1 MCHVLWPNNNNFTI
15 AYHATARSI
24 THHSIVGYS
33 FGKKRRYEVDP
44 KRAASPS
51 NMYTGID
58 TNATEAKGHSGHSEG
73 SVNIQ
78 NQQILDDQETQKR
91 QHKAVARVS
100 MWMQRGNCPHMVE
113 STALLMAAMLSDK
126 EAAAGENAASS
137 AYAIRAA
144 YSAAFSRFVT
154 GLLDGHQDKQR
165 KQSMYSIAKTIG
177 LPATFVEL
185 RHQSTHEQL
194 PSLAKLRTAA
204 KKALLWIWDYYWK
217 QLGEDNSDA
226 CRKAVLRYLSEGD
239 ESKLAALFQEFER
252 WPPERVLKTVQEVK
266 GSLPGNQAFLK
277 CAELMQRL
285 RESEEDK
292 KSSKSGTADTTMKD
306 TEPDS
311 GEADEED
318 DFGWSQLMLELDSD
332 MSRAVARIGK
342 RHDTGAMMPRLDDKA
357 SRLIRSCSVTAHPPS
372 TGLDIYTYLLMYRL
386 AISRPF
392 PRQKIGFLS
401 SASGNLKL
409 ISIGEG
415 SSNNYAYL
423 VVDDKS
429 KDAVI
434 VDPANPPEYIGCAY
448 SEGCYSGGED
458 QLDSHCQHPSLA
470 ELGNPKLDIIGGKD
484 CEGVTKTPGHGET
497 FKLGD
502 ITFKGVHTPC
512 HTQDSICFF
521 VEDGKDKAVFTG
533 DTLFI
538 GGCGR
543 FFEGNAEEM
552 HEALNKRLAALPDDT
567 VVYPGHEYTKA
578 NVKFAASVSQRDAV
592 QKLHSFAEN
601 NKVTTGKFT
610 IGDEKD
616 PEIQKQTGETE
627 PVAVMAKL
635 REMKNNFK
643 ISQPPKR
650 KAPAT
655 SATAAPKAR
664 QSKLAKEHNVTAQE
678 EGEIREAFSL
688 FAEPM
693 DGEKHGV
700 LPIDDVKS
708 ALIALGVPPSSH
720 AELKEFISILDPEND
735 GYATFEPFFAICA
748 LKFHTREH
756 DSDAHRAEVEE
767 AFRLFTNGQ
776 DGPITLAH
784 LRRVAAVLKEDVD
797 EELLKDM
804 ILEANGGVGV
814 ARGVGVE
821 EFDGV
826 MKSAGVWR

>member
-1 MCHVLWPNNNNFTI
+1 MHI
-15 AYHATARSI
+15 QSI
-24 THHSIVGYS
+24 
-33 FGKKRRYEVDP
+33 P
-44 KRAASPS
+44 
-51 NMYTGID
+51 
-58 TNATEAKGHSGHSEG
+58 
-73 SVNIQ
+73 
-78 NQQILDDQETQKR
+78 
-91 QHKAVARVS
+91 
-100 MWMQRGNCPHMVE
+100 MW
-113 STALLMAAMLSDK
+113 
-126 EAAAGENAASS
+126 
-137 AYAIRAA
+137 
-144 YSAAFSRFVT
+144 
-154 GLLDGHQDKQR
+154 
-165 KQSMYSIAKTIG
+165 
-177 LPATFVEL
+177 
-185 RHQSTHEQL
+185 
-194 PSLAKLRTAA
+194 
-204 KKALLWIWDYYWK
+204 
-217 QLGEDNSDA
+217 
-226 CRKAVLRYLSEGD
+226 
-239 ESKLAALFQEFER
+239 
-252 WPPERVLKTVQEVK
+252 
-266 GSLPGNQAFLK
+266 
-277 CAELMQRL
+277 
-285 RESEEDK
+285 
-292 KSSKSGTADTTMKD
+292 
-306 TEPDS
+306 
-311 GEADEED
+311 
-318 DFGWSQLMLELDSD
+318 
-332 MSRAVARIGK
+332 
-342 RHDTGAMMPRLDDKA
+342 
-357 SRLIRSCSVTAHPPS
+357 
-372 TGLDIYTYLLMYRL
+372 
-386 AISRPF
+386 
-392 PRQKIGFLS
+392 
-401 SASGNLKL
+401 
-409 ISIGEG
+409 EG

-434 VDPANPPEYIGCAY
+434 VDPANPPEVAPILKEAIKAGKINLTAIVNTHQRQQ
-448 SEGCYSGGED
+448 E
-458 QLDSHCQHPSLA
+458 A
-470 ELGNPKLDIIGGKD
+470 DIIGGKD
-484 CEGVTKTPGHGET
+484 CDGVTKIPGHGET

-592 QKLHSFAEN
+592 QKLLSFAEN

-610 IGDEKD
+610 IGDEKEHNVFMRVED

-643 ISQPPKR
+643 EPEAKPPKR

-655 SATAAPKAR
+655 SATAAPKTR

>member
-1 MCHVLWPNNNNFTI
+1 MISLDLALVDRIHYKTSQLI
-15 AYHATARSI
+15 
-24 THHSIVGYS
+24 
-33 FGKKRRYEVDP
+33 RY
-44 KRAASPS
+44 PS
-51 NMYTGID
+51 ND
-58 TNATEAKGHSGHSEG
+58 T
-73 SVNIQ
+73 
-78 NQQILDDQETQKR
+78 
-91 QHKAVARVS
+91 
-100 MWMQRGNCPHMVE
+100 
-113 STALLMAAMLSDK
+113 STFK
-126 EAAAGENAASS
+126 
-137 AYAIRAA
+137 
-144 YSAAFSRFVT
+144 
-154 GLLDGHQDKQR
+154 
-165 KQSMYSIAKTIG
+165 
-177 LPATFVEL
+177 
-185 RHQSTHEQL
+185 STSNYR
-194 PSLAKLRTAA
+194 P
-204 KKALLWIWDYYWK
+204 
-217 QLGEDNSDA
+217 
-226 CRKAVLRYLSEGD
+226 
-239 ESKLAALFQEFER
+239 
-252 WPPERVLKTVQEVK
+252 
-266 GSLPGNQAFLK
+266 
-277 CAELMQRL
+277 
-285 RESEEDK
+285 
-292 KSSKSGTADTTMKD
+292 
-306 TEPDS
+306 
-311 GEADEED
+311 
-318 DFGWSQLMLELDSD
+318 
-332 MSRAVARIGK
+332 
-342 RHDTGAMMPRLDDKA
+342 
-357 SRLIRSCSVTAHPPS
+357 
-372 TGLDIYTYLLMYRL
+372 MYRI
-386 AISRPF
+386 AASRPF
-392 PRQKIGFLS
+392 LKQKIGYLS
-401 SASGNLKL
+401 SALVASRAMH
-409 ISIGEG
+409 IQSIPMWEG

-434 VDPANPPEYIGCAY
+434 VDPANPPEVAPILKDAIQAGKINLTAI
-448 SEGCYSGGED
+448 
-458 QLDSHCQHPSLA
+458 LA

-521 VEDGKDKAVFTG
+521 AQDGNDKAVFTG

-578 NVKFAASVSQRDAV
+578 NVKFAASVSSRDAV
-592 QKLHSFAEN
+592 QNLHSFAEN
-601 NKVTTGKFT
+601 NKITTGKFT
-610 IGDEKD
+610 IGDEKEHNVFMRVQD
-616 PEIQKQTGETE
+616 PEIQKQTGESE

-635 REMKNNFK
+635 REMKNNFNTVLTHCFCAMPNPLSSPPRIRRDINYCDRAVTALNSIK
-643 ISQPPKR
+643 VQMPPKR
-650 KAPAT
+650 KAPAA
-655 SATAAPKAR
+655 SGSAAPKTR
-664 QSKLAKEHNVTAQE
+664 QSKLAKEHNVTPQE
-678 EGEIREAFSL
+678 EAEIREAFSL

-826 MKSAGVWR
+826 MKGAGVWR

>member
-1 MCHVLWPNNNNFTI
+1 MVQYVFTPW
-15 AYHATARSI
+15 RD
-24 THHSIVGYS
+24 
-33 FGKKRRYEVDP
+33 RYELLLV
-44 KRAASPS
+44 REQ
-51 NMYTGID
+51 MYTGID

-78 NQQILDDQETQKR
+78 NQQILDDHETQKR

-306 TEPDS
+306 TEPDT

-318 DFGWSQLMLELDSD
+318 DFGWSQ
-332 MSRAVARIGK
+332 
-342 RHDTGAMMPRLDDKA
+342 
-357 SRLIRSCSVTAHPPS
+357 
-372 TGLDIYTYLLMYRL
+372 L

-401 SASGNLKL
+401 SALVAATRAMH
-409 ISIGEG
+409 IQSIPMWEG

-434 VDPANPPEYIGCAY
+434 VDPANPPEVAPILKDAIQAGKINLTAIVNTHQRQQ
-448 SEGCYSGGED
+448 E
-458 QLDSHCQHPSLA
+458 A
-470 ELGNPKLDIIGGKD
+470 DIIGGKD

-610 IGDEKD
+610 IGDEKEHNVFMRVED

-635 REMKNNFK
+635 REMKNNFNLK
-643 ISQPPKR
+643 RARVQDIDVSAFCSFFASANGNAYSDRISVKTWSNRISQPPKR

>member
-1 MCHVLWPNNNNFTI
+1 
-15 AYHATARSI
+15 
-24 THHSIVGYS
+24 
-33 FGKKRRYEVDP
+33 
-44 KRAASPS
+44 
-51 NMYTGID
+51 
-58 TNATEAKGHSGHSEG
+58 
-73 SVNIQ
+73 
-78 NQQILDDQETQKR
+78 
-91 QHKAVARVS
+91 
-100 MWMQRGNCPHMVE
+100 
-113 STALLMAAMLSDK
+113 
-126 EAAAGENAASS
+126 
-137 AYAIRAA
+137 
-144 YSAAFSRFVT
+144 
-154 GLLDGHQDKQR
+154 
-165 KQSMYSIAKTIG
+165 
-177 LPATFVEL
+177 
-185 RHQSTHEQL
+185 
-194 PSLAKLRTAA
+194 
-204 KKALLWIWDYYWK
+204 
-217 QLGEDNSDA
+217 
-226 CRKAVLRYLSEGD
+226 
-239 ESKLAALFQEFER
+239 
-252 WPPERVLKTVQEVK
+252 
-266 GSLPGNQAFLK
+266 
-277 CAELMQRL
+277 
-285 RESEEDK
+285 
-292 KSSKSGTADTTMKD
+292 
-306 TEPDS
+306 
-311 GEADEED
+311 
-318 DFGWSQLMLELDSD
+318 
-332 MSRAVARIGK
+332 
-342 RHDTGAMMPRLDDKA
+342 
-357 SRLIRSCSVTAHPPS
+357 
-372 TGLDIYTYLLMYRL
+372 MYRL

-401 SASGNLKL
+401 SALVAATRAMH
-409 ISIGEG
+409 IQSIPMWEG

-434 VDPANPPEYIGCAY
+434 VDPANPPEVAPILKDAIQAGKINLTAIK
-448 SEGCYSGGED
+448 
-458 QLDSHCQHPSLA
+458 LLA

-610 IGDEKD
+610 IGDEKEHNVFMRVED
-616 PEIQKQTGETE
+616 PEIQKQTEQLQVKSRS
-627 PVAVMAKL
+627 P
-635 REMKNNFK
+635 RYRC
-643 ISQPPKR
+643 QPPKR

>member
-1 MCHVLWPNNNNFTI
+1 MVQYVFTPW
-15 AYHATARSI
+15 RD
-24 THHSIVGYS
+24 
-33 FGKKRRYEVDP
+33 RYELLLV
-44 KRAASPS
+44 REQ
-51 NMYTGID
+51 MYTGID
-58 TNATEAKGHSGHSEG
+58 TNAIEAKGQSSHSEG
-73 SVNIQ
+73 SVDIQ
-78 NQQILDDQETQKR
+78 NQRILDDQETQKR

-194 PSLAKLRTAA
+194 PSLAKLRTVA
-204 KKALLWIWDYYWK
+204 KKALLWIWEYYWK
-217 QLGEDNSDA
+217 QLGEDNSDT

-292 KSSKSGTADTTMKD
+292 KPSKSGTADTTMKD
-306 TEPDS
+306 TEPDTC
-311 GEADEED
+311 EADEQD
-318 DFGWSQLMLELDSD
+318 DFGWSQI
-332 MSRAVARIGK
+332 A
-342 RHDTGAMMPRLDDKA
+342 T
-357 SRLIRSCSVTAHPPS
+357 
-372 TGLDIYTYLLMYRL
+372 
-386 AISRPF
+386 SRPF
-392 PRQKIGFLS
+392 LRQKIGFLS
-401 SASGNLKL
+401 SALVATRAMH
-409 ISIGEG
+409 IQSIPMWEG

-429 KDAVI
+429 KDAII
-434 VDPANPPEYIGCAY
+434 VDPANPPEYI
-448 SEGCYSGGED
+448 
-458 QLDSHCQHPSLA
+458 LA
-470 ELGNPKLDIIGGKD
+470 ELDNPKIDIIGGKD
-484 CEGVTKTPGHGET
+484 CDGVTKTPGHGET

-521 VEDGKDKAVFTG
+521 VQDGKDKAVFTG

-610 IGDEKD
+610 IGDEKEHNVFMRVED

-643 ISQPPKR
+643 RCWCTVRRERQIHYRHHKAPIVTSIIALVVPSSQAQMPPKR

-655 SATAAPKAR
+655 SAVAAPKTR

>member
-1 MCHVLWPNNNNFTI
+1 MVQYVFTPW
-15 AYHATARSI
+15 RD
-24 THHSIVGYS
+24 
-33 FGKKRRYEVDP
+33 RYELLLV
-44 KRAASPS
+44 REQ
-51 NMYTGID
+51 MYTGID
-58 TNATEAKGHSGHSEG
+58 TNAMETKGHPSHSEG

-78 NQQILDDQETQKR
+78 NQRILDDQETQKR
-91 QHKAVARVS
+91 QHNAVARVS

-204 KKALLWIWDYYWK
+204 KKALLWIWEYYWK

-226 CRKAVLRYLSEGD
+226 CRKTVLRYLSEGD

-277 CAELMQRL
+277 CTELMQRL
-285 RESEEDK
+285 RESEEDR
-292 KSSKSGTADTTMKD
+292 KSSKSGSADTTMKD
-306 TEPDS
+306 TEPDT

-318 DFGWSQLMLELDSD
+318 DFGWSQFKGTWKPKPLGIRQNMGECWNLDPD
-332 MSRAVARIGK
+332 ISRAVARIGK

-357 SRLIRSCSVTAHPPS
+357 SRLIRSCSVTAQLPS
-372 TGLDIYTYLLMYRL
+372 TGLNIYEDLLMYRI
-386 AISRPF
+386 ATSRPF
-392 PRQKIGFLS
+392 LRQKIGFLS
-401 SASGNLKL
+401 SALVATRAMH
-409 ISIGEG
+409 IRSIPMWEG

-434 VDPANPPEYIGCAY
+434 VDPANPPEVAPILKEAIKAGKINLTAIVNTHQRQQ
-448 SEGCYSGGED
+448 E
-458 QLDSHCQHPSLA
+458 A
-470 ELGNPKLDIIGGKD
+470 DIIGGKD
-484 CEGVTKTPGHGET
+484 CDGVTKTPGHGET

-610 IGDEKD
+610 IGDEKEHNVFMRVED

-643 ISQPPKR
+643 EMVWPPKR

-655 SATAAPKAR
+655 SATAAPKTR

>member
-1 MCHVLWPNNNNFTI
+1 MVQYAFTPW
-15 AYHATARSI
+15 RD
-24 THHSIVGYS
+24 
-33 FGKKRRYEVDP
+33 RYELLLV
-44 KRAASPS
+44 REQ
-51 NMYTGID
+51 MYTGID
-58 TNATEAKGHSGHSEG
+58 TNARDGKGHSSHSEG
-73 SVNIQ
+73 SVNMQ
-78 NQQILDDQETQKR
+78 TKQILDDQETQKR

-226 CRKAVLRYLSEGD
+226 CRKAVLRYLNEGD

-252 WPPERVLKTVQEVK
+252 WPPERILKTVQEVK

-292 KSSKSGTADTTMKD
+292 KSSKSGTADTAMKD
-306 TEPDS
+306 TEPDT

-318 DFGWSQLMLELDSD
+318 DFGWSQI
-332 MSRAVARIGK
+332 A
-342 RHDTGAMMPRLDDKA
+342 T
-357 SRLIRSCSVTAHPPS
+357 
-372 TGLDIYTYLLMYRL
+372 
-386 AISRPF
+386 SRPF
-392 PRQKIGFLS
+392 LRQKIGFLS
-401 SASGNLKL
+401 SALVATRAMH
-409 ISIGEG
+409 IQSIPMWEG

-434 VDPANPPEYIGCAY
+434 VDPANPPEVAPILKDAIKAGKINLTAIVNTHQRQQ
-448 SEGCYSGGED
+448 E
-458 QLDSHCQHPSLA
+458 A
-470 ELGNPKLDIIGGKD
+470 DIIGGKD

-502 ITFKGVHTPC
+502 IIFKGVHTPC

-610 IGDEKD
+610 IGDEKEHNVFMRVED

-643 ISQPPKR
+643 DGAGALFVAGAKSTIATTSIYRDINHRDCPPKR

-655 SATAAPKAR
+655 SATAAPKTR

-735 GYATFEPFFAICA
+735 GYATYEPFFAICA

>member
-1 MCHVLWPNNNNFTI
+1 MVQYVFTPW
-15 AYHATARSI
+15 RD
-24 THHSIVGYS
+24 
-33 FGKKRRYEVDP
+33 RYELLLV
-44 KRAASPS
+44 REQ
-51 NMYTGID
+51 MYTGID

-318 DFGWSQLMLELDSD
+318 DFGWSQFK
-332 MSRAVARIGK
+332 VARIGK

-401 SASGNLKL
+401 SALVAATRAMH
-409 ISIGEG
+409 IQSIPMWEG

-434 VDPANPPEYIGCAY
+434 VDPANPPEVAPILKDAIQAGKINLTAIK
-448 SEGCYSGGED
+448 
-458 QLDSHCQHPSLA
+458 LLA

-610 IGDEKD
+610 IGDEKEHNVFMRVED

-643 ISQPPKR
+643 
-650 KAPAT
+650 
-655 SATAAPKAR
+655 
-664 QSKLAKEHNVTAQE
+664 
-678 EGEIREAFSL
+678 
-688 FAEPM
+688 
-693 DGEKHGV
+693 
-700 LPIDDVKS
+700 
-708 ALIALGVPPSSH
+708 
-720 AELKEFISILDPEND
+720 
-735 GYATFEPFFAICA
+735 
-748 LKFHTREH
+748 
-756 DSDAHRAEVEE
+756 
-767 AFRLFTNGQ
+767 
-776 DGPITLAH
+776 
-784 LRRVAAVLKEDVD
+784 
-797 EELLKDM
+797 
-804 ILEANGGVGV
+804 
-814 ARGVGVE
+814 
-821 EFDGV
+821 
-826 MKSAGVWR
+826 